1 MFRVKCPACG
11 GILMIDERLRR
22 VVDHIVP
29 GQPQQNS
36 EEKLGSIL
44 HSIEKSKSEQEAKLA
59 AAKERESQRK
69 QHIEELFKKAQ
80 EKAKEAGE
88 DDKPQGPVWD

>member
-69 QHIEELFKKAQ
+69 QRIEELFKKAQ
-80 EKAKEAGE
+80 EKAREAGE
-88 DDKPQGPVWD
+88 DDKPHGPVWD

>member
-1 MFRVKCPACG
+1 
-11 GILMIDERLRR
+11 MIDERQRR

-29 GQPQQNS
+29 GQPEQKS

-44 HSIEKSKSEQEAKLA
+44 HNIEKSKSEQESKLA

-69 QHIEELFKKAQ
+69 QRLDELFKKAQ
-80 EKAKEAGE
+80 EKTKEAGE
-88 DDKPQGPVWD
+88 DDKPHGPVWD

>member
-29 GQPQQNS
+29 GQPQQKP

-44 HSIEKSKSEQEAKLA
+44 HHIEKSKSEQEAKLA

-69 QHIEELFKKAQ
+69 QHIEDLFKKAQ
-80 EKAKEAGE
+80 EKAREAGE
-88 DDKPQGPVWD
+88 DDKPHGPVWD

>member
-1 MFRVKCPACG
+1 MFRAKCPMCG

-22 VVDHIVP
+22 VVDHIDP
-29 GQPQQNS
+29 GQPQQKP

-44 HSIEKSKSEQEAKLA
+44 HGIEKSKSEQEAKLA

-69 QHIEELFKKAQ
+69 QHIEDLFKKAQ
-80 EKAKEAGE
+80 EKAREAGE
-88 DDKPQGPVWD
+88 DDKPRGPVWD

>member
-69 QHIEELFKKAQ
+69 QRIEELFKKAQ